1 MRRCPVIDPAY
12 FEFSCQV
19 QLVAGD
25 RALEGIPALLAPHGG
40 RRPMVLTDAG
50 VKSAGLLEILLSA
63 LAPELTPAAV
73 EDEVPP
79 DSDLV
84 RVTELAKIYRD
95 NGCDSLIAL
104 GGGSVLDTAKGINI
118 LVSEQGEDLMAF
130 TGTGAL
136 KRPLRPLIAVPT
148 TAGTGSEV
156 TKVAVIADHANHQ
169 KLAFM
174 SPFLLPHAAVI
185 DPRMTLTLP
194 PHITAL
200 TAMDALSHAL
210 ESMFCLGRNP
220 ISHAHAFQAVTLI
233 RDHLVSVVEQPDDA
247 QGRLALALAATL
259 AGMAF
264 SNSMVGM
271 VHCLGHSVGGVC
283 GVAHGTCMGILL
295 PYGMEY
301 NRHKAPQIMGDLL
314 LPLAGPEI
322 FTTTAP
328 ENRAQEAVAQ
338 VRALNQALHQATQ
351 GRHPVRFKDCLGP
364 DGSPAVPRESIPA
377 IADTAL
383 GDGSLMYNPE
393 DMDRT
398 DFITVLEAAW
408 EGRPLFAKENGI

>member
-50 VKSAGLLEILLSA
+50 VKSAGLLEILLS
-63 LAPELTPAAV
+63 
-73 EDEVPP
+73 
-79 DSDLV
+79 
-84 RVTELAKIYRD
+84 
-95 NGCDSLIAL
+95 
-104 GGGSVLDTAKGINI
+104 
-118 LVSEQGEDLMAF
+118 
-130 TGTGAL
+130 
-136 KRPLRPLIAVPT
+136 
-148 TAGTGSEV
+148 
-156 TKVAVIADHANHQ
+156 
-169 KLAFM
+169 
-174 SPFLLPHAAVI
+174 
-185 DPRMTLTLP
+185 
-194 PHITAL
+194 
-200 TAMDALSHAL
+200 
-210 ESMFCLGRNP
+210 
-220 ISHAHAFQAVTLI
+220 
-233 RDHLVSVVEQPDDA
+233 
-247 QGRLALALAATL
+247 ALALAATL

-328 ENRAQEAVAQ
+328 KNRAQEAVAQ